1 LNALNHKEAP
11 EKIEKARAKMIQTA
25 KVDGFD
31 HVFDEY
37 GVDMIAAPL
46 DSMLSSM
53 AAAAGSSALPIE
65 NSATEDGRISYL
77 YCSNGYLES

>member
-1 LNALNHKEAP
+1 LNALNHKEAL
-11 EKIEKARAKMIQTA
+11 EKIEKARVKMIQTT

-37 GVDMIAAPL
+37 GVNMIAAPL

-53 AAAAGSSALPIE
+53 AAAAGSPPIPIE
-65 NSATEDGRISYL
+65 SSATDDCRISYL

>member
-37 GVDMIAAPL
+37 GVNMIAAPL
-46 DSMLSSM
+46 DSMLSS
-53 AAAAGSSALPIE
+53 IC
-65 NSATEDGRISYL
+65 N
-77 YCSNGYLES
+77 